1 MMDVN
6 NARIVAARKNLM
18 RYRRILTTP
27 LTDTE
32 RAYVRRRMAEERSL
46 LDRLEQPPI
55 YSSRSAEGPYA
66 PA

>member
-46 LDRLEQPPI
+46 LDQLEQPHV
-55 YSSRSAEGPYA
+55 YSSPSADLHCAG
-66 PA
+66 

>member
-1 MMDVN
+1 MVDAN

-27 LTDTE
+27 LTDGE

-46 LDRLEQPPI
+46 LDRLEQPHI
-55 YSSRSAEGPYA
+55 HSVSSAT
-66 PA
+66 

>member
-18 RYRRILTTP
+18 RYRRILSTP

-46 LDRLEQPPI
+46 LDQLEEPYI
-55 YSSRSAEGPYA
+55 YSSQSPDVHSAGY
-66 PA
+66 